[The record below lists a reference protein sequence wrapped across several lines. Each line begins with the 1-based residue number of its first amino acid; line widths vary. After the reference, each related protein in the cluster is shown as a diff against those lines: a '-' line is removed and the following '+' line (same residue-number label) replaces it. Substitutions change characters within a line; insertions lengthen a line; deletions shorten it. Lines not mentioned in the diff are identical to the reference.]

1 MAGERYVQQHQKGQH
16 KTRMHIYSLGDML
29 MTTIKTTSKQGNH
42 WLSKCLGWSWWRSCR
57 FFSQFV
63 FVLHYDCLR
72 TVFTMV
78 VSPAAQNSRAQG
90 SPGLHCKMMQHPAC
104 WKKGSAI
111 KMEPRILVFRRSTR
125 YYNLVSAVDWWS
137 NFCHATCGG
146 RAHVSFTFV
155 VDHIMFWDVARSL
168 ILGGIPRPLYIK
180 SRRARTTDSKSIA
193 LFYQNRSFFTCP
205 M

>member
-1 MAGERYVQQHQKGQH
+1 MGIGNLLFCKLGILWYFCFDHSTSTCCCKVYSWDHNQAHYLGLLMAGERYVQQHQKGQH

-90 SPGLHCKMMQHPAC
+90 SPGLHCTSGQNKLENNYV
-104 WKKGSAI
+104 KI
-111 KMEPRILVFRRSTR
+111 
-125 YYNLVSAVDWWS
+125 Y
-137 NFCHATCGG
+137 
-146 RAHVSFTFV
+146 AH
-155 VDHIMFWDVARSL
+155 
-168 ILGGIPRPLYIK
+168 
-180 SRRARTTDSKSIA
+180 
-193 LFYQNRSFFTCP
+193 FFS
-205 M
+205 